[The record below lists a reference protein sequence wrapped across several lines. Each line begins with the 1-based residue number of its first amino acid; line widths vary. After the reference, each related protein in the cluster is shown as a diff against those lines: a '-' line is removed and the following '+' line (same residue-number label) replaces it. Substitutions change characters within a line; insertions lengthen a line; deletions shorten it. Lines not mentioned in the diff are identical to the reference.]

1 MRRLREEEETGEVRN
16 KGLEERIRRLVCR
29 VC

>member
-1 MRRLREEEETGEVRN
+1 MRRLREEETGEVRN
-16 KGLEERIRRLVCR
+16 KGLEERIRRLICR